1 MSTHATVSY
10 MPSTSAPVT
19 MTRDPEV
26 MPIATPMVI
35 ANVSATLHDI
45 VSGVVSVATTTVMTL
60 SKTES
65 SGKPTDLGEDFPDF
79 DYNYGARDDPFTPVY
94 TTTTPAPII
103 PADKDDAPWA
113 WMYNPS
119 ELSLVAFIMLL
130 GNLDSYL

>member
-10 MPSTSAPVT
+10 MSSTSAPVT
-19 MTRDPEV
+19 MTHDPEV
-26 MPIATPMVI
+26 TSTVTPTVV
-35 ANVSATLHDI
+35 ANVSATMHDI
-45 VSGVVSVATTTVMTL
+45 ISGIVSVATTTVVTL

-79 DYNYGARDDPFTPVY
+79 DYNYRARDDPFTPVY

-103 PADKDDAPWA
+103 PAGKDDAPWA

>member
-1 MSTHATVSY
+1 MSTHATLAY
-10 MPSTSAPVT
+10 MPSTPAPMT

-26 MPIATPMVI
+26 TPIVTPTVI
-35 ANVSATLHDI
+35 ANVSATVRD
-45 VSGVVSVATTTVMTL
+45 VMSGIVSVATTTVVTL

-65 SGKPTDLGEDFPDF
+65 GNKSTDLGEDFPDF
-79 DYNYGARDDPFTPVY
+79 DYNYGACDDPFTPVY

-103 PADKDDAPWA
+103 PAGKDDAPWA

-130 GNLDSYL
+130 GNLDSCM